1 VNGLAGAVLWAVVP
15 FTPEA
20 PFRLYAGPENA
31 PIEVSDSRKLIAAA
45 KRGRD
50 SQFSFIVPGKVRPV
64 LIVSDAHDTELGEL
78 LALRLIRL
86 GKLEADEQELIRAQ
100 RSPTHFYLRPD
111 RFEGLP
117 EDNAAM
123 IVGLVRVHTS
133 AMDRAPLGRLDAQE
147 LAVVHQRLVRHHG
160 FDVRMLVR
168 EELQRLAE
176 LERGRGG

>member
-20 PFRLYAGPENA
+20 PFRLYAGPEHA
-31 PIEVSDSRKLIAAA
+31 PIEVSDAGKLITAAQ
-45 KRGRD
+45 RGKDR
-50 SQFSFIVPGKVRPV
+50 QFSFIVPGKARPV
-64 LIVSDAHDTELGEL
+64 LIISDAHDADLGEL
-78 LALRLIRL
+78 LALRLVRF

-111 RFEGLP
+111 NFEGLP
-117 EDNAAM
+117 EENAAM

-133 AMDRAPLGRLDAQE
+133 AMDRTPLGRLDAQE

-168 EELQRLAE
+168 EQLQRLAE
-176 LERGRGG
+176 LKRARGG